1 MSEKLLVPDIGEF
14 EKVEVIELLVK
25 VGDQIRFN
33 DPVVTIESDKSSVE
47 IPSTVSGKIES
58 INVKVGD
65 KVSMGDLLLKIEPS
79 KQISSETPIPKD
91 TESIIKQAE
100 SVLKKEEK
108 EALLSVVSVALLQ
121 VNDYRKNEGAA
132 LEKDFNQRLE
142 VLEKLLSEVIQI
154 DPDRKEKVS
163 LKLRNSL
170 EQLTVE
176 IDQNRMEQELIYYL
190 EKYDITEEKVRLDNH
205 LSYFKEIMSQ
215 NQPNGKK
222 LGFISQEIGREIN
235 TIGSKA
241 NHSGLQKISYHK
253 CLTRYFPAHLQR
265 RFAAHHIL
273 QRRPSAAGIPPM
285 RPFAPLAPLNFEPGI

>member
-1 MSEKLLVPDIGEF
+1 MITSMTGFGKSETSILNKKIV
-14 EKVEVIELLVK
+14 
-25 VGDQIRFN
+25 
-33 DPVVTIESDKSSVE
+33 VE
-47 IPSTVSGKIES
+47 IRTLNSKNIDLNFRVPHIFRELEPQLRGTISEQLNRGKVDVSVYIETDS
-58 INVKVGD
+58 GSNTTHLNKEVVNDYIKQLNQIHQGD
-65 KVSMGDLLLKIEPS
+65 RTELLKIAVRLP
-79 KQISSETPIPKD
+79 D
-91 TESIIKQAE
+91 TLKTEKE
-100 SVLKKEEK
+100 DLKKEEK
-108 EALLSVVSVALLQ
+108 EALIEVFSSALIQ
-121 VNDYRKNEGAA
+121 VNNYRKNEGAA

-241 NHSGLQKISYHK
+241 NHSGLQKIVVEMK
-253 CLTRYFPAHLQR
+253 DELEKIKEQL
-265 RFAAHHIL
+265 
-273 QRRPSAAGIPPM
+273 
-285 RPFAPLAPLNFEPGI
+285 LNVL